1 MILKCI
7 PYRLARIED
16 NMKRMP
22 QMIDEYRKKVYEL
35 REKTRKKRTEEQEYL
50 LATGKV
56 QQEGPAWQ
64 VFKDASRR
72 NKK

>member
-1 MILKCI
+1 
-7 PYRLARIED
+7 
-16 NMKRMP
+16 
-22 QMIDEYRKKVYEL
+22 MIDEYRKKVYEL